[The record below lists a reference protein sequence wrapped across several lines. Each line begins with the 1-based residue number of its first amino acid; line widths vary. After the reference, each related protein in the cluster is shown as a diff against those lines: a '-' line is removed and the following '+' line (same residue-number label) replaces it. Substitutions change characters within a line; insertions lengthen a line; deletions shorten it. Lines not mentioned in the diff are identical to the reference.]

1 MNLTKNNSIMIPEVQ
16 SRLLEFINEALLTEL
31 LTDINRFMVLAE
43 FKEA

>member
-1 MNLTKNNSIMIPEVQ
+1 MIPEVQ